1 MHALHSQ
8 IVGSTPVLASCRRAQ
23 RAIASYLAPGALSG
37 SSSWKLWLTKHVTS
51 PSLAGTTFLRSSFA
65 CTFSLG

>member
-8 IVGSTPVLASCRRAQ
+8 IVGSTPVLSSCRRAQ
-23 RAIASYLAPGALSG
+23 LAIASYLAPGAASG
-37 SSSWKLWLTKHVTS
+37 FSSWKLWLMKHVTS
-51 PSLAGTTFLRSSFA
+51 PSVAGMTFLRSSAA